1 MKNHI
6 FMQMTRKRLRAPAGC
21 NIIKIGA
28 GRLSC
33 PEMVSWDAR
42 LGRIGRILVGPS
54 NSDSRLAG
62 ELGKNIMPDQWN
74 NFFVMVGGG
83 AAALAGLIFVAM
95 SINHEIIIRNTTH
108 KNRAINM
115 LTGFTA
121 VFMASSFA
129 LIGNQ
134 NLGMLGFEWLVLWLI
149 ATAIFIRG
157 YVIAIKS
164 GMSSIG
170 LTMPRLAGGTVC
182 YLAEVISAILLIL
195 GYSSGLY
202 IAAIAVIVLF
212 AFLISGAWLLMIGI
226 YEDRTK

>member
-1 MKNHI
+1 M
-6 FMQMTRKRLRAPAGC
+6 
-21 NIIKIGA
+21 
-28 GRLSC
+28 
-33 PEMVSWDAR
+33 PE
-42 LGRIGRILVGPS
+42 
-54 NSDSRLAG
+54 
-62 ELGKNIMPDQWN
+62 QWS

-121 VFMASSFA
+121 VFMASSLA

-134 NLGMLGFEWLVLWLI
+134 CLGALGLEWLVLWLI
-149 ATAIFIRG
+149 ATVIFIRG
-157 YVIAIKS
+157 YVIAIRS
-164 GMSSIG
+164 GMSSVG
-170 LTMPRLAGGTVC
+170 LSVPRLSGGTIC
-182 YLAEVISAILLIL
+182 YLAEVIGAIFLIL

-202 IAAIAVIVLF
+202 IAAVGIIVLF